1 MAYHHDICDELHALK
16 DEAARMLSA
25 RRADWQ
31 AASSEKTAE
40 IAADIKTLLS
50 DFREAIAVED
60 EEIERLVAGHATVAL
75 ASALAAGFLI
85 GWVLGR
91 KP

>member
-1 MAYHHDICDELHALK
+1 MAYHHDIYDELHVLK
-16 DEAARMLSA
+16 DEAARLLSS
-25 RRADWQ
+25 RSADWR
-31 AASSEKTAE
+31 AASGEKTAE
-40 IAADIKTLLS
+40 IAADIKTFLS

-91 KP
+91 KL